1 MDTVLVHHVA
11 TPRIPPDG
19 AGGADWGR
27 DRSMT
32 NDWMLDVLA
41 NMRGFALMNGMTDL
55 AEQLERAAEIAKRD
69 AVQARDQDRDARKAP
84 REPRAPFQNPP
95 SR

>member
-1 MDTVLVHHVA
+1 
-11 TPRIPPDG
+11 
-19 AGGADWGR
+19 
-27 DRSMT
+27 MT

-41 NMRGFALMNGMTDL
+41 DMRSFALMNGMHEL

-69 AVQARDQDRDARKAP
+69 AAQARGGECDSRKPSNP
-84 REPRAPFQNPP
+84 RFRSQNPH